1 MSTYSKY
8 IEYAKDAIGELKQ
21 LETLKKSVKGAK
33 LAQAIKEKGLKK
45 ITKSHVD
52 SVLHGLGKSR
62 DYSPLSDS
70 QKQIAK
76 ELQDIGEKVALT
88 HKDKAIS
95 GILEKVSIDKL
106 KLGMMHEMLM
116 QKNDL
121 KAVITVISN
130 LKKDPDYY
138 RISEL
143 THKQWM
149 DGSSTGI
156 GDPDHPVNSDVRDN
170 VGKLTA
176 ENAEMAQSDIT
187 KIIDYS
193 EKLQS
198 MFTVNDNLEDWVK
211 AKLNHACDDVATVR
225 DYLKFYRD

>member
-1 MSTYSKY
+1 
-8 IEYAKDAIGELKQ
+8 
-21 LETLKKSVKGAK
+21 
-33 LAQAIKEKGLKK
+33 
-45 ITKSHVD
+45 
-52 SVLHGLGKSR
+52 
-62 DYSPLSDS
+62 
-70 QKQIAK
+70 
-76 ELQDIGEKVALT
+76 
-88 HKDKAIS
+88 
-95 GILEKVSIDKL
+95 
-106 KLGMMHEMLM
+106 M

-143 THKQWM
+143 THKQRM

-193 EKLQS
+193 EKECRIP
-198 MFTVNDNLEDWVK
+198 DKGGE
-211 AKLNHACDDVATVR
+211 
-225 DYLKFYRD
+225 